1 MSLYQD
7 VIGNAL
13 YNDVMSGGAYDIVG
27 GAEDIV
33 GGGYDISM
41 GQQFDPVDAMF
52 GNARYPMMVGAD
64 PGALGLN
71 DQQMMQALAT
81 RNAGALVPRQATKAR
96 KYILGL
102 PTTTIAA
109 GVTVSINAN
118 PQVPFRPK
126 RFLIPNVL
134 APLCRVESIQ
144 IGKNPIFAAANPVPG
159 EAFSPLV
166 TDGELYLDTA
176 QIAQQISVQ
185 VTNTS
190 LASFDFNACFF
201 GSAIE

>member
-1 MSLYQD
+1 MNALYQD
-7 VIGNAL
+7 VVG
-13 YNDVMSGGAYDIVG
+13 GGAYDIVG
-27 GAEDIV
+27 QEDIMGGLYQDV
-33 GGGYDISM
+33 VGGYDISM
-41 GQQFDPVDAMF
+41 GQQYDGVDAMF

-64 PGALGLN
+64 PAALGLN
-71 DQQMMQALAT
+71 DQAMMQALAT
-81 RNAGALVPRQATKAR
+81 RHAGALVPRQATKAR

-102 PTTTIAA
+102 PTTNIGA
-109 GVTVSINAN
+109 GVTVTINAN

-134 APLCRVESIQ
+134 APLCRVEAIQ

-166 TDGELYLDTA
+166 TDGDLYLDTA

-190 LASFDFNACFF
+190 LAAFDFNACFF